1 MSIPDLPSFLKED
14 FVPVKPPH
22 PEFSKAME
30 RYKKHFGRYDFN
42 NWPPSKS
49 ENEWAHILNH
59 CVDINKMYSKLTIGE
74 YLDAIKQCGK
84 ETAMEMKQIEEY
96 LEERKK
102 KRDEKQADCS
112 CQTGD
117 GTTDNKP

>member
-1 MSIPDLPSFLKED
+1 MSIPDLPSFLKDD

-49 ENEWAHILNH
+49 ENEWAHILNQRNRRKRNIFIQI
-59 CVDINKMYSKLTIGE
+59 VKFTLILISVRLLTDI
-74 YLDAIKQCGK
+74 
-84 ETAMEMKQIEEY
+84 
-96 LEERKK
+96 
-102 KRDEKQADCS
+102 
-112 CQTGD
+112 
-117 GTTDNKP
+117 

>member
-1 MSIPDLPSFLKED
+1 MSIPDLPSFLKDD

-74 YLDAIKQCGK
+74 YLDAIRQCGK
-84 ETAMEMKQIEEY
+84 ETEMEVKQIEEY
-96 LEERKK
+96 LEEKEK
-102 KRDEKQADCS
+102 KREE
-112 CQTGD
+112 T
-117 GTTDNKP
+117 